1 MGRAQQ
7 RKISLRRIGRRGG
20 RSNPSQRQ
28 KVQKSDTVAHRTEGR
43 EKQPVPTSEA
53 EWTDGNQH
61 HPGKRKASTQPPHPE
76 KRAGRSLNPTN
87 SSSVRELTNHKKRRK
102 TMDTKMNNSTP
113 TQSLTRGE
121 EEIMQ
126 ILWQLGEATVNE
138 VIACTREPHPKY
150 TTVATFLKILE
161 NKGFVG
167 HTAEGKSHRYHPLV
181 AKESYARNVMQSMLG
196 SYFNGSLA
204 QMVSFFSQHEQIS
217 IKEMEEILEIM
228 HSIRK

>member
-1 MGRAQQ
+1 
-7 RKISLRRIGRRGG
+7 
-20 RSNPSQRQ
+20 
-28 KVQKSDTVAHRTEGR
+28 
-43 EKQPVPTSEA
+43 
-53 EWTDGNQH
+53 
-61 HPGKRKASTQPPHPE
+61 
-76 KRAGRSLNPTN
+76 
-87 SSSVRELTNHKKRRK
+87 
-102 TMDTKMNNSTP
+102 MDTKTNNSTP
-113 TQSLTRGE
+113 AQSLTRGE

-150 TTVATFLKILE
+150 TTVATFLKIL
-161 NKGFVG
+161 VG